1 MKWLVLSKNSMKM
14 NNEMNNKGGKT
25 IIIDDAKAFF
35 EHLSFWHNKSDDE
48 CIELATNEYGLDA
61 KQALMNMSKRDFVTG
76 MNNNVIEELKNLRD
90 NEDE

>member
-1 MKWLVLSKNSMKM
+1 M

-61 KQALMNMSKRDFVTG
+61 EQALMNMLKRDFVTD